1 MYKVASPYYLL
12 NDKPAST
19 YEAPQVLSERFDEL
33 YHLFLVK
40 VARLPQEEPLS
51 RIDERRLIEL
61 FTKINDIKREMAAEV
76 HLEE

>member
-1 MYKVASPYYLL
+1 MYHIASPFYLL

-19 YEAPQVLSERFDEL
+19 YKAPQALSEQFDEL

-61 FTKINDIKREMAAEV
+61 FTKINDIKREMAAELV
-76 HLEE
+76 